1 MITINPK
8 EIATK
13 DLHEFMLSSI
23 APRPI
28 AFASTVNAEGQPN
41 LAPYSFFNC
50 FSSNP
55 PILVFS
61 SNRRVR
67 DNSTKDTLSNIE
79 ATREVVINV
88 VSYNFVRQMAL
99 ASIEYASNINEFE
112 KAGFTP
118 LPSETVKPY
127 RVAES
132 PAQYE
137 CKIIDIIRLGNEG
150 GAGNLFICEV
160 QLLHIHKA
168 VLNEQGKI
176 DANKID
182 VCGRMGANNY
192 VRASGNAV
200 FELSQPVNRIGIGFD
215 NLPSS
220 VRFSKVLTGNDLA
233 KLAAVEALPSE
244 KELKE
249 TRVEFSKMPSNMQ
262 QEETIHEFAKDL
274 LAKGNVNEAWK
285 VLLAMS

>member
-1 MITINPK
+1 MITVNPK

-79 ATREVVINV
+79 ATKEVVINV

-118 LPSETVKPY
+118 LLSETVKPY

-137 CKIIDIIRLGNEG
+137 CKVIDIIRLGNEG

-182 VCGRMGANNY
+182 LCGRMGANNY

-215 NLPSS
+215 NLPPA

-233 KLAAVEALPSE
+233 KLAAVETLPSE

-249 TRVEFSKMPSNMQ
+249 TRVEFSKMPGNMQ
-262 QEETIHEFAKDL
+262 SEETIHEFAKDL

-285 VLLAMS
+285 VLLSMS